1 MPRILFATIL
11 SAIASGV
18 CAQPL
23 TKLKFTNDW
32 RFEGHTAYL
41 HLAKAKGYYEQEGLD
56 VQIDSGSGSTAAIQR
71 IVSGAYELGFGDMSA
86 LIEFMGN
93 NPGPQRLQAVY
104 IKYDQLPLVYT
115 SLKKSGIKSFE
126 DFKGKRIA
134 AGSFESTRKMW
145 PIVARAANIDPASVS
160 FVTVDPSLRVTAVLK
175 GDAEIFGA
183 FYAVA
188 IDWSQRGV
196 KSEETAV
203 HNIADLGVR
212 LYGNAVLASTK
223 LIAESPKVVAAFL
236 RAHNRAFKEGLAN
249 PAEAVKYL
257 KQRDP
262 LIDETLETRRFI
274 LMAPSMITDYT
285 RANGLGGVD
294 DNVLAHQI
302 DEASAVFGTKTK
314 AKPEQLFTSEFL
326 PPRAERIPPASPR

>member
-1 MPRILFATIL
+1 MLRIFAVLL
-11 SAIASGV
+11 SGIAFSV
-18 CAQPL
+18 SAQPL
-23 TKLKFTNDW
+23 TRLKFTNDW

-41 HLAKAKGYYEQEGLD
+41 HLGKAKGYYEQEGLD
-56 VQIDSGSGSTAAIQR
+56 VQIDSGTGSTAAIQR
-71 IVSGAYELGFGDMSA
+71 IVSGAYELGFGDLSA

-115 SLKKSGIKSFE
+115 SLKKTGIKSFAE
-126 DFKGKRIA
+126 FKGKRIA

-145 PIVARAANIDPASVS
+145 PIVARAAKIDPASVG
-160 FVTVDPSLRVTAVLK
+160 FVTVDPALRVTAVIK

-183 FYAVA
+183 FYAYA

-196 KSEETAV
+196 NSDEIAV
-203 HNIADLGVR
+203 HDILDLGVR
-212 LYGNAVLASTK
+212 LYGNAVLASSR
-223 LIAESPKVVAAFL
+223 LIAENPKAVAAFL

-262 LIDETLETRRFI
+262 LVDEALETRRFI
-274 LMAPSMITDYT
+274 LMAPSMITAYT

-294 DNVLAHQI
+294 AGVLARQI
-302 DEASAVFGTKTK
+302 DEVSAVFGTKTK
-314 AKPEQLFTSEFL
+314 AKPGELFTAQFL
-326 PPRAERIPPASPR
+326 PPRAERIPPAMPR